1 MPNMEYQIP
10 EGVKLEIL
18 DDDALRADRQ
28 DSAFY
33 TWGDVNQVARLT
45 YKDREYTIYCVGEM
59 RIHYK
64 DQVIRYC
71 DTLIEAGITCDDDL
85 SKIDDEGGEWINN
98 SWFEVYDHLN
108 DEYTMEI
115 YHTVRDA
122 IETVAGWITEEE
134 TANV

>member
-1 MPNMEYQIP
+1 
-10 EGVKLEIL
+10 
-18 DDDALRADRQ
+18 
-28 DSAFY
+28 
-33 TWGDVNQVARLT
+33 
-45 YKDREYTIYCVGEM
+45 M

-134 TANV
+134 TASV